1 MIDPNRLKH
10 SDVLPTHR
18 RRLETLQGNGD
29 LGSAWLSEGRS
40 NDHVGVAAAT
50 VPITAPH
57 HREAVTVRLRL
68 LDTAEDWATQADLI
82 TTEELA
88 TLLRVD
94 PSSVRRWR
102 TARPIQGP
110 PFIQLSERVIMYAIE
125 DVRDWL
131 ISRRVRPE
139 AA

>member
-1 MIDPNRLKH
+1 MRLM
-10 SDVLPTHR
+10 P
-18 RRLETLQGNGD
+18 LETVD
-29 LGSAWLSEGRS
+29 
-40 NDHVGVAAAT
+40 T
-50 VPITAPH
+50 T
-57 HREAVTVRLRL
+57 
-68 LDTAEDWATQADLI
+68 TAESDLI

-88 TLLRVD
+88 RMLRVD

-125 DVRDWL
+125 DVRAWL
-131 ISRRVRPE
+131 ASRRVTPE